1 MRPNL
6 ECSKVHDCVLFLNV
20 YVLPCG
26 VINDDDDD
34 DDESGQKEVEISS
47 ECVTRT
53 DVNLVRT
60 VDDFQR
66 RF

>member
-1 MRPNL
+1 MRRNL
-6 ECSKVHDCVLFLNV
+6 ECSKVHDCVLFLDV
-20 YVLPCG
+20 YVLPFG
-26 VINDDDDD
+26 VIND

-60 VDDFQR
+60 VDDFER